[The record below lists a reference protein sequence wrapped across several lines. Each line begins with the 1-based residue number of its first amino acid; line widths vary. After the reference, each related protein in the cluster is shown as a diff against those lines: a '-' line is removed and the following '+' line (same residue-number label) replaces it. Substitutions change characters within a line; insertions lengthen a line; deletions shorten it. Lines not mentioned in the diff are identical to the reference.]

1 MLHANVFVAQY
12 QHHLALNHHRNQ
24 RHDLHHIFFSHPRRP
39 ALWAQ
44 LHHQHQQ
51 PQIKPQIYSYSDPH
65 PILIR
70 KTLSASRV
78 HLLLGSSITH
88 TLWWLTQFSSAR
100 LPFCRCLCH
109 HQTFNFPLISLLE
122 VAPCFDLIDWSW
134 QAECIE
140 RGGSDWCPA
149 PQRIFGWKLIQRKG
163 TSVRKARSH
172 NQIEALSAW
181 DVSTVHNLVA
191 IMDAIGP
198 MLPMLVV
205 HIQEMLNW
213 QLTNSYVWSNLK
225 NDVSPSFTKSDPHS
239 HPPITLHHSQVLDT
253 NGRPFVPRRQ
263 QMVDPRERLVV
274 KWSVSET
281 PGDKSES
288 GQCY

>member
-39 ALWAQ
+39 ALWAL
-44 LHHQHQQ
+44 LHLHHQQ

-70 KTLSASRV
+70 KALSASRV

-100 LPFCRCLCH
+100 LPFCHCLCH
-109 HQTFNFPLISLLE
+109 HQTFNFPLISFSE
-122 VAPCFDLIDWSW
+122 VAPCFDLINWSW
-134 QAECIE
+134 QARCIE

-172 NQIEALSAW
+172 NQIGAFSAW

-191 IMDAIGP
+191 IMVA
-198 MLPMLVV
+198 
-205 HIQEMLNW
+205 
-213 QLTNSYVWSNLK
+213 
-225 NDVSPSFTKSDPHS
+225 TKPNV
-239 HPPITLHHSQVLDT
+239 TKA
-253 NGRPFVPRRQ
+253 GRPHPRYVKLAAFQFCLIKLEKRCFSLFHKKRSPLPSP
-263 QMVDPRERLVV
+263 DHAPPFTCLGH
-274 KWSVSET
+274 KWSTLCPSSST
-281 PGDKSES
+281 DGRS
-288 GQCY
+288 